1 VSATPA
7 PAVRRAT
14 VAEVPDVVATLATA
28 FAHDPVLSFLF
39 EDADRRPGLLATF
52 FAARLAGGR
61 GMDEVLTVA
70 GTGGPVSAAVWVP
83 PRREEDPAPDFGPV
97 VAALSVL
104 LGEEVAMRKFLALG
118 PLLEAHPPAPHW
130 YLAFVGTRPDAR
142 GVGMGSA
149 LIAAITSRCD
159 DEGIPAYLESSDPVN
174 VPLYESHGFR
184 VVGEVGIPDG
194 PTVPLMWREPGQ
206 AQ

>member
-1 VSATPA
+1 MSATPA

-70 GTGGPVSAAVWVP
+70 GTGDPVSAAVWVP

-194 PTVPLMWREPGQ
+194 PTVPLMWREPG
-206 AQ
+206 